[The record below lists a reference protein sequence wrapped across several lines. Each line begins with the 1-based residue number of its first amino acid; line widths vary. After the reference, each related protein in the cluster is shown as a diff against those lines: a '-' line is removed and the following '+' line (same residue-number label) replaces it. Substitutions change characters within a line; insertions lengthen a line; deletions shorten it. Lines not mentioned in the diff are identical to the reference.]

1 MELTMDEQTTRI
13 IYGIYYAITSA
24 LPPDTADLVHE
35 TIFRLANSPDIPEP
49 NRGYYKMLA
58 ENMTKPLEEVAEEN
72 ARNFRQANALI
83 RRGDFDVIP
92 GDKD

>member
-1 MELTMDEQTTRI
+1 MDEQASRI

-24 LPPDTADLVHE
+24 LPPDTADLIHE
-35 TIFRLANSPDIPEP
+35 TLFRLADSPDVPEAD
-49 NRGYYKMLA
+49 REYYKMLA

-72 ARNFRQANALI
+72 ARRFREANALG
-83 RRGDFDVIP
+83 RRADFDVIP